1 MSRLR
6 TALKI
11 DNAVLTPKDFAAMV
25 MRHEAF
31 ASGRRGGAR
40 AIGRFIEVRGVACIK
55 RMLADAD
62 FTGANFEDAVLAG
75 SDLSRA
81 SFYCANLARTD
92 LRRAILRRADLRGA
106 KLGGAILTSAV
117 LDEADLRAAVLCLVD
132 ELTGLRWMGSSVDAR
147 GASLNDADLSEAV
160 AHGVDFSNCSLRGAS
175 LRSANL
181 KNANFTNA
189 NLSRVN
195 LMGARL
201 EGVRMRGA
209 ILTGVDVQR
218 LYLPPSALEGCV
230 LDPTPEA
237 QGMADLIRAE
247 IDRAEA
253 SIHSSARAGCR
264 AGCRADVS
272 GRDLRTAPVFRNRT
286 LPGLAAADVLAVDM
300 DFSESQLQAACFD
313 GADLRGVNFS
323 GSDLRGA
330 SFRGAN
336 LTHARFANADVRSLK
351 LEGGAIRP
359 TDFSAARLDG
369 TGMEPPIKEPL
380 LLPI

>member
-62 FTGANFEDAVLAG
+62 FTGANFENAVLAG

-106 KLGGAILTSAV
+106 KLGGAVLASAV

-147 GASLNDADLSEAV
+147 GASLNEADMSEAV

-189 NLSRVN
+189 NLSGVN
-195 LMGARL
+195 LVGARL

-209 ILTGVDVQR
+209 ILTGVDVER

-230 LDPTPEA
+230 LDPT
-237 QGMADLIRAE
+237 
-247 IDRAEA
+247 AEA
-253 SIHSSARAGCR
+253 WIHSPARDG
-264 AGCRADVS
+264 GPADVS

-286 LPGLAAADVLAVDM
+286 LPGLAAGDVLAVDM
-300 DFSESQLQAACFD
+300 DFSESRLQAACFD

-323 GSDLRGA
+323 GADLRGA

-336 LTHARFANADVRSLK
+336 LTHARF
-351 LEGGAIRP
+351 
-359 TDFSAARLDG
+359 
-369 TGMEPPIKEPL
+369 
-380 LLPI
+380 

>member
-75 SDLSRA
+75 SDLSQA

-359 TDFSAARLDG
+359 TVFSAARLDG